1 MSSIRDFIYLESAFR
16 CVSCSGQLKKYK
28 DGLGNI
34 YYICNSCNK
43 NYYAT
48 KKPRVRYLIDIG
60 VMVAALLFFMS
71 RYTDK
76 YRLTDYVVAWLL
88 FVALSAIVILFTTLI
103 SHYLFDEVNLIE
115 DTKKKEK
122 RKFNGSLIDFLLRRH
137 QTLCPVCNSRRS
149 LVNKKGKDGKTYY
162 QCLACNQ
169 FFVESKTFTNFSIS
183 YLLVMGIIL
192 YGIYYFTKSMWVA
205 ILFTVILFLYYVA
218 IWLLY
223 KYKGFEFYHQMTAAE
238 RNKKVL

>member
-43 NYYAT
+43 KYYAT

-76 YRLTDYVVAWLL
+76 YRLTDYVVAC
-88 FVALSAIVILFTTLI
+88 
-103 SHYLFDEVNLIE
+103 
-115 DTKKKEK
+115 
-122 RKFNGSLIDFLLRRH
+122 FL
-137 QTLCPVCNSRRS
+137 CC
-149 LVNKKGKDGKTYY
+149 
-162 QCLACNQ
+162 
-169 FFVESKTFTNFSIS
+169 SIS
-183 YLLVMGIIL
+183 DSYS
-192 YGIYYFTKSMWVA
+192 IYYTDKS
-205 ILFTVILFLYYVA
+205 LFI
-218 IWLLY
+218 
-223 KYKGFEFYHQMTAAE
+223 
-238 RNKKVL
+238 